1 MSIGINPNKKTY
13 KRIGQG
19 HIFAQFLTMMIRD
32 KIMYHTT
39 TSALSQ
45 LKQLCPNQSSI
56 AVCLNQL
63 RQAKI
68 QFLNLGNIIIC
79 PQQRCI
85 LFFQQHHLMEIETF
99 SA

>member
-1 MSIGINPNKKTY
+1 
-13 KRIGQG
+13 
-19 HIFAQFLTMMIRD
+19 
-32 KIMYHTT
+32 MYHTT

-56 AVCLNQL
+56 ASCLNQL

-79 PQQRCI
+79 PQFHSILIFKQRK
-85 LFFQQHHLMEIETF
+85 LMEIETF
-99 SA
+99 ST

>member
-1 MSIGINPNKKTY
+1 MC
-13 KRIGQG
+13 
-19 HIFAQFLTMMIRD
+19 
-32 KIMYHTT
+32 HTT

-56 AVCLNQL
+56 ASCLNQL

-79 PQQRCI
+79 PQSRSILIFTQRK
-85 LFFQQHHLMEIETF
+85 LMEIETF

>member
-1 MSIGINPNKKTY
+1 
-13 KRIGQG
+13 
-19 HIFAQFLTMMIRD
+19 
-32 KIMYHTT
+32 MYHTT

-56 AVCLNQL
+56 ASCLNQL

-79 PQQRCI
+79 PQSSSILIFKQRK
-85 LFFQQHHLMEIETF
+85 LMEIETF

>member
-68 QFLNLGNIIIC
+68 QFLNLL
-79 PQQRCI
+79 
-85 LFFQQHHLMEIETF
+85 LFARNNAVFYF
-99 SA
+99 FNSAI

>member
-1 MSIGINPNKKTY
+1 
-13 KRIGQG
+13 
-19 HIFAQFLTMMIRD
+19 
-32 KIMYHTT
+32 MYHTT

-56 AVCLNQL
+56 ANCLNQL

-79 PQQRCI
+79 PQSSSILIFKQRK
-85 LFFQQHHLMEIETF
+85 LMEIETF
-99 SA
+99 SAN

>member
-1 MSIGINPNKKTY
+1 
-13 KRIGQG
+13 
-19 HIFAQFLTMMIRD
+19 
-32 KIMYHTT
+32 MYQTT

-56 AVCLNQL
+56 ASCLNQL

-79 PQQRCI
+79 PQSCSILIFKQRK
-85 LFFQQHHLMEIETF
+85 LMEIETF

>member
-1 MSIGINPNKKTY
+1 
-13 KRIGQG
+13 
-19 HIFAQFLTMMIRD
+19 
-32 KIMYHTT
+32 MYHTT

-56 AVCLNQL
+56 ASCLNQL

-79 PQQRCI
+79 PQSHSILIFKQRK
-85 LFFQQHHLMEIETF
+85 LMEIETF

>member
-1 MSIGINPNKKTY
+1 
-13 KRIGQG
+13 
-19 HIFAQFLTMMIRD
+19 
-32 KIMYHTT
+32 MYHTT

-56 AVCLNQL
+56 ASCLNQL

-79 PQQRCI
+79 PQSRSILIFKQRK
-85 LFFQQHHLMEIETF
+85 LMEIETF
-99 SA
+99 QPNLNKFTLHQNRIKYNLFYCYSFR

>member
-1 MSIGINPNKKTY
+1 
-13 KRIGQG
+13 
-19 HIFAQFLTMMIRD
+19 
-32 KIMYHTT
+32 MYHTT

-56 AVCLNQL
+56 ASCLNQL

-79 PQQRCI
+79 PRSRSILIFKQRK
-85 LFFQQHHLMEIETF
+85 LMEIETF

>member
-1 MSIGINPNKKTY
+1 M
-13 KRIGQG
+13 
-19 HIFAQFLTMMIRD
+19 H
-32 KIMYHTT
+32 HTT

-79 PQQRCI
+79 PQFHSILIFKQRK
-85 LFFQQHHLMEIETF
+85 LMEIETF

>member
-1 MSIGINPNKKTY
+1 
-13 KRIGQG
+13 
-19 HIFAQFLTMMIRD
+19 
-32 KIMYHTT
+32 MYHTT

-56 AVCLNQL
+56 ASCLNQL

-79 PQQRCI
+79 PQSLSILIFKQRK
-85 LFFQQHHLMEIETF
+85 LMEIETF

>member
-1 MSIGINPNKKTY
+1 MC
-13 KRIGQG
+13 
-19 HIFAQFLTMMIRD
+19 
-32 KIMYHTT
+32 HTT

-56 AVCLNQL
+56 ASCLNQL

-79 PQQRCI
+79 PQSRSILIFKQRK
-85 LFFQQHHLMEIETF
+85 LMEIETF

>member
-1 MSIGINPNKKTY
+1 
-13 KRIGQG
+13 
-19 HIFAQFLTMMIRD
+19 
-32 KIMYHTT
+32 MYHTT

-56 AVCLNQL
+56 ASCLNQL

-79 PQQRCI
+79 PQFRYYVATAQRYNNQ
-85 LFFQQHHLMEIETF
+85 LLTF
-99 SA
+99 RKSRD